1 MNKPSRILVVDDER
15 DIRRLLRDI
24 LETLGYEVEIAR
36 DGFEAMAKLALD
48 IDLVLSDVMMSGMDG
63 FELVKRIRDNPDFQD
78 LPVII
83 VTGMTT
89 RKDRIRAVEVG
100 ANDFVAKPFELT
112 EINVRIKS
120 LLRSKEAHDELK
132 RHKQELEGVVAR
144 RTLALR
150 NALDETVEIQR
161 MLRKAHIETINR
173 LVVAAEYKDKGTA
186 GHIQRMSRF
195 SALLAQKINLPPSE
209 IELILRASPMHD
221 IGKIGTPEDILLK
234 PGKLNED
241 EWVMIKKHPLIG
253 GDILKQS
260 SSDLLRAGEVIAL
273 SHHEKW
279 DGSGYPNGLAG
290 EDIPLWGRICAVAD
304 VFDALTN
311 ERPYK
316 PAYSNEESL
325 RILREGSGKHF
336 DPHLVDIFINSMD
349 EVVGIQSNPDLD
361 IFASIETDSHI
372 SVN

>member
-1 MNKPSRILVVDDER
+1 
-15 DIRRLLRDI
+15 
-24 LETLGYEVEIAR
+24 
-36 DGFEAMAKLALD
+36 
-48 IDLVLSDVMMSGMDG
+48 MMSGMDG
-63 FELVKRIRDNPDFQD
+63 FELVKRIRDNPDFRD

-89 RKDRIRAVEVG
+89 RTDRIRAVEVG
-100 ANDFVAKPFELT
+100 ANDFVAKPFDLT

-120 LLRSKEAHDELK
+120 LLRTKKAHDELK
-132 RHKQELEGVVAR
+132 RHKQELEGIVAR

-150 NALDETVEIQR
+150 NALDETVETQR

-173 LVVAAEYKDKGTA
+173 LVIAAEYKDKGTA
-186 GHIQRMSRF
+186 GHVKRMSRF
-195 SALLAQKINLPPSE
+195 SALLAQKINLPPGE

-221 IGKIGTPEDILLK
+221 IGKIGTPEEILLK

-241 EWVMIKKHPLIG
+241 EWIMIKKHPLIG

-260 SSDLLRAGEVIAL
+260 SSELLQAGEIIAL

-279 DGSGYPNGLAG
+279 DGNGYPHGLAG

-325 RILREGSGKHF
+325 RILKEGSGKHF
-336 DPHLVDIFINSMD
+336 DPHLVEIFINSMD
-349 EVVGIQSNPDLD
+349 EVVGIQNNPDMD
-361 IFASIETDSHI
+361 IFASIETDSHV